1 MANVRKKKEISKGTW
16 TKYKKKKKRERA
28 EVYKIGNK
36 EIKIVLEEKE
46 KEDLEK

>member
-1 MANVRKKKEISKGTW
+1 MANVRKKKEINKGTW
-16 TKYKKKKKRERA
+16 TKYKKKKRERA